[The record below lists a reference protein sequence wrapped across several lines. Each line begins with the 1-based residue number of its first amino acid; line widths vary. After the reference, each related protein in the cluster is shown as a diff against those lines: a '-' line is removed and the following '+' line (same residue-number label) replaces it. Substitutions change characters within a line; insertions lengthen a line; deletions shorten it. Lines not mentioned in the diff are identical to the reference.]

1 MDCIIPGH
9 SIKPFCASI
18 GCLSRIGKDLY
29 IDFDPIGGLRIR
41 ALNDSKSVFG
51 NFHYEP
57 AFFTRCASISKP
69 PTSRK
74 RKKKK
79 NASQEEEE
87 EEEDDDDEYSEQW
100 TVCIAMKSLAAVVR
114 ARKDVLQLHML
125 TVGDHLAFEFQV
137 ERMDSNGTVK
147 VTHKVGYSPA
157 GAMAAV
163 AHTDGASE
171 LMVQPNVL
179 STMLEP
185 LKRSSEIAIL
195 INDHRRMI
203 SSVTFQHDDL
213 PEEGPTS
220 LSMRTKQASLKTE
233 TSVSYDELVDV
244 HYVGHADDVSA
255 SMTQGIPPPSDM
267 KEQMVLV
274 FSLKEFKAFLQYCS
288 HAFVDQELQAS
299 IQFFWGGKPM
309 VVKTMGENFNAEL
322 IMATLDHQ
330 LLRSD
335 IMKVSPSSAPPTETN
350 SSVIA
355 LGPATAV
362 RTSS

>member
-1 MDCIIPGH
+1 MDCIIPGQ

-29 IDFDPIGGLRIR
+29 IDFDPIGGLHIR

-57 AFFTRCASISKP
+57 AFFTRCASAMTVYKRSK
-69 PTSRK
+69 K
-74 RKKKK
+74 RRQS
-79 NASQEEEE
+79 N
-87 EEEDDDDEYSEQW
+87 DDDEYNEQW
-100 TVCIAMKSLAAVVR
+100 TVRIAMKSLAAVVR
-114 ARKDVLQLHML
+114 ARKDVLSLHIL
-125 TVGDHLAFEFQV
+125 TVGDHLAFEFEV
-137 ERMDSNGTVK
+137 EKMGSNTSTTVR

-163 AHTDGASE
+163 TQTDGASE
-171 LMVQPNVL
+171 LLVQPNVL

-195 INDHRRMI
+195 INDNHRMI

-213 PEEGPTS
+213 PEEGTS
-220 LSMRTKQASLKTE
+220 SLTSRTTQASLKTE
-233 TSVSYDELVDV
+233 TTVGYDELVDV
-244 HYVGHADDVSA
+244 HYVGHADNVID

-267 KEQMVLV
+267 KDQVVLV

-288 HAFVDQELQAS
+288 HAFPDQELQAS
-299 IQFFWGGKPM
+299 IQFLWGGKPM
-309 VVKTMGENFNAEL
+309 VVKTLGENFNAEL

-330 LLRSD
+330 LLKSD
-335 IMKVSPSSAPPTETN
+335 MKVSTAAP
-350 SSVIA
+350 A
-355 LGPATAV
+355 HAAGK
-362 RTSS
+362 